1 MEQKKL
7 PFRFRIPWISET
19 SVPRP
24 AAESSSR
31 RPKKKSKL
39 PFRPPGIAH
48 IQKTESSSS
57 STSQNQHMKLMQDP
71 KVGNSE
77 DPVSGRQ
84 QVIELPLSTVFGGE
98 KNQSEA
104 PETVE
109 AQMMFA
115 TSNPT
120 GIDVKVLSSTNPK
133 VSNVSCISHQKPH
146 LPMDKAPLQEEIKD
160 VSNCDHKLA
169 TENPFNVTT
178 LAGDN
183 RGATMNVGSKS
194 GRKETLIPIYRAYK
208 KNPEQRSEV
217 AADGDESSEEEPG
230 NSVENE
236 IGNAYVN
243 SNIQSLNNSLM
254 CQSSINDRDP
264 GVHMTLPQKHVELVK
279 SDDKSG
285 QEIRKPD
292 VNVGRSDGVRI
303 RRRCLRGL
311 FAEPSDSDPDNPNKP
326 QRHGCKFKCGDI

>member
-7 PFRFRIPWISET
+7 PFRFRIPCISET

-31 RPKKKSKL
+31 RPKEKSKS
-39 PFRPPGIAH
+39 PFRPPDIAP
-48 IQKTESSSS
+48 IQKNQSPSS

-71 KVGNSE
+71 KAGNSE

-84 QVIELPLSTVFGGE
+84 QVTEPPLSTVSGGE

-120 GIDVKVLSSTNPK
+120 GNDVKVLSSTNPK

-146 LPMDKAPLQEEIKD
+146 LPNVDKAPLQKEIKD

-208 KNPEQRSEV
+208 KNPEQMSEV
-217 AADGDESSEEEPG
+217 AADGEESSEEESG
-230 NSVENE
+230 NSMENE

-264 GVHMTLPQKHVELVK
+264 GVHVTLPQKHVELVK
-279 SDDKSG
+279 RDG
-285 QEIRKPD
+285 PEIRKPD
-292 VNVGRSDGVRI
+292 VNVGGSDGVRI

-326 QRHGCKFKCGDI
+326 QRHGCKYKCGDI